1 MRFSETMVKN
11 GGTTEVNTMRGKFTG
26 AGFLLLMVV
35 WAFVALIVDFNPV
48 EIDQDRPQAA
58 ERPNDWFGKQRA
70 YPNGTIPMDR
80 VTKAMATAR
89 EMRREEFAKSNSRSQ
104 PRWTQVGP
112 TNVPG
117 RVLAVDVHPSDPDT
131 IYIGSAMGGVH
142 KSTDRGRTWTPI
154 FDEVGILPI
163 GAIEID
169 PTDPQTIY
177 VGTGEAG
184 PLHYF
189 LLGNGVYK
197 STDGGATWN
206 HIGLADSGTVGR
218 IVVDPQDPDR
228 VFVAAAGRLMKGPD
242 GSRGLYRSE
251 DGGATWE
258 RVLSINPATGIAD
271 LAFHSD
277 SGVML
282 AGAWEYRWGINS
294 GIWRSEDR
302 GETWTD
308 ISGAGGLPARSSQHR
323 KITVTMGSTHTTA
336 YAAYC
341 GQNSL
346 GTGRFAGL
354 WRSDDLGLTWRRVDR
369 GGALDMAYSH
379 SHWPYSSGSYFGGA
393 QVSPT
398 DPELVFVQG
407 VSLWRSR
414 NGGWSWDDIYGA
426 VGMNTGLPHID
437 HHDLRFLDT
446 DDDVFYLGCDGGVWY
461 TEDQGDSW
469 EALDDL
475 ANTQFYRI
483 EIDYLNPSR
492 IYGGSQDNGTIVSP
506 TGSMDDWHMIQ
517 NGDGGPVIVD
527 YTNSDIVYVT
537 WFGFPIYKSTNGGA
551 SFREV
556 MNGIDPGDDVNLEVV
571 PFEMDANDPRVLYY
585 GTDRVYKTVDAAEYW
600 QPISP
605 NLCGGWSF
613 LTAIGLAASDSQV
626 VYAGGA
632 NGELWVTTNG
642 GGDWQQS
649 FTPVFRWV
657 TRLAVDPDDA
667 AIAYVTLSGYETA
680 AITTPHIYRTA
691 DFGRTWTDISGNL
704 PDAPVN
710 DVIIDPFHQGRLY
723 VGTDVGVFKTNDL
736 GAHWTAYGSGMPI
749 NVVTD
754 LDYHP
759 PTRTLVA
766 GTYGR
771 SIFKTTT
778 GPQKRRAPRRVR
790 PVVSSKVRAS
800 KGRG

>member
-1 MRFSETMVKN
+1 MRRIITISAALLVAAFGFFFAPISDRDAD
-11 GGTTEVNTMRGKFTG
+11 TTAKPSRE
-26 AGFLLLMVV
+26 
-35 WAFVALIVDFNPV
+35 
-48 EIDQDRPQAA
+48 AA
-58 ERPNDWFGKQRA
+58 ARPNDWFGRQRA
-70 YPNGTIPMDR
+70 YPNGEIPMDR
-80 VTKAMATAR
+80 VTRAIETAR
-89 EMRREEFAKSNSRSQ
+89 EMRRVELAKSSGPAQ

-142 KSTDRGRTWTPI
+142 KSTDRGRSWTPI
-154 FDEVGILPI
+154 FDDVGILPI

-169 PTDPQTIY
+169 PTDPETIY

-197 STDGGATWN
+197 STDAGATWN

-218 IVVDPQDPDR
+218 IVVDPQDPNR
-228 VFVAAAGRLMKGPD
+228 VLVAAAGRLMKGPD

-258 RVLSINPATGIAD
+258 RVLYINPDTGIAD
-271 LAFHSD
+271 LAFHSQ
-277 SGVML
+277 SGIML
-282 AGAWEYRWGINS
+282 ASAWEYRWGYDS

-302 GETWTD
+302 GETWTH
-308 ISGAGGLPARSSQHR
+308 ISGTGGLPARSTQHR
-323 KITVTMGSTHTTA
+323 KITLTIGSTHTTA

-341 GQNSL
+341 GRNRF
-346 GTGRFAGL
+346 GTGRFEGL
-354 WRSDDLGLTWRRVDR
+354 WRSDDLGVTWRQVDN
-369 GGALDMAYSH
+369 GQLEQAYSH
-379 SHWPYSSGSYFGGA
+379 SHWPYSTGSYFGGV

-398 DPELVFVQG
+398 NPEVIFVQG

-414 NGGWSWDDIYGA
+414 NGGLSWDDIYGA

-437 HHDLRFLDT
+437 HHDLCFLPE
-446 DDDVFYLGCDGGVWY
+446 DDDIFYLGCDGGVWY
-461 TEDQGDSW
+461 TDDQGDTW
-469 EALDDL
+469 EALDNL

-483 EIDYLNPSR
+483 EIDYLNPWR
-492 IYGGSQDNGTIVSP
+492 IYGGSQDNGTIVSA
-506 TGSMDDWHMIQ
+506 TGTLDDWHMIQ
-517 NGDGGPVIVD
+517 NGDGGPAIVD

-537 WFGFPIYKSTNGGA
+537 WFGFPIYKSTNRGA

-556 MNGIDPGDDVNLEVV
+556 MNGIDLSDSSNIEVV
-571 PFEMDANDPRVLYY
+571 PLEMDAHDPRVLYY
-585 GTDRVYKTVDAAEYW
+585 GTNRVYRSTNGAEYW

-605 NLCGGWSF
+605 TLTQSWSF
-613 LTAIGLAASDSQV
+613 LTAIGLSSSDDQV

-632 NGELWVTTNG
+632 TGEIWVTSDG
-642 GGDWQQS
+642 GVNWHWIDAS
-649 FTPVFRWV
+649 LPNRWV
-657 TRLAVDPDDA
+657 TRVAVDPEDA
-667 AIAYVTLSGYETA
+667 AVAYVTLSGYEMT
-680 AITTPHIYRTA
+680 AITTPHIYRTT
-691 DFGRTWTDISGNL
+691 DYGTNWVDISSNL
-704 PDAPVN
+704 PDAPIN
-710 DVIIDPFHQGRLY
+710 DVIVDPFRTETLY
-723 VGTDVGVFKTNDL
+723 VGTDVGVFRSNDI
-736 GAHWTAYGSGMPI
+736 GGHWTSFGSGMPI

-759 PTRTLVA
+759 PTRMLVA

-778 GPQKRRAPRRVR
+778 EPATRRAPRRVM
-790 PVVSSKVRAS
+790 PGGAKVHES
-800 KGRG
+800 ESDP

>member
-1 MRFSETMVKN
+1 MRKTFN
-11 GGTTEVNTMRGKFTG
+11 G
-26 AGFLLLMVV
+26 AGFLLLIVV
-35 WAFVALIVDFNPV
+35 LIFVALNVDFSSEHLV
-48 EIDQDRPQAA
+48 RHQRTDT
-58 ERPNDWFGKQRA
+58 ERPNNWFGKQRA
-70 YPNGTIPMDR
+70 YPNGSIPMNR
-80 VTKAMATAR
+80 VTRAIETAQ
-89 EMRREEFAKSNSRSQ
+89 EMRRAELAKSSGPAQ

-117 RVLAVDVHPSDPDT
+117 RVLAVDVHHSDPDT
-131 IYIGSAMGGVH
+131 IYVGSAMGGVH
-142 KSTDRGRTWTPI
+142 KSTDRGRSWTPI
-154 FDEVGILPI
+154 FDDVGILPI

-169 PTDPQTIY
+169 PNDPETIY

-197 STDGGATWN
+197 STDGGETWN
-206 HIGLADSGTVGR
+206 HIGLAESGTVGR
-218 IVVDPQDPDR
+218 IIVDPQDSKR

-242 GSRGLYRSE
+242 DSRGLYRSD

-258 RVLSINPATGIAD
+258 RVLYINPDTGIAD
-271 LAFHSD
+271 LAFHSQ

-282 AGAWEYRWGINS
+282 AGAWEYRWGDDS

-302 GETWTD
+302 GETWTH
-308 ISGAGGLPARSSQHR
+308 ISGTGGLPARSTQHR
-323 KITVTMGSTHTTA
+323 KITVTMGSSHTTA

-341 GQNSL
+341 GRNSL

-354 WRSDDLGLTWRRVDR
+354 WRSDDLGVTWRRVDR
-369 GGALDMAYSH
+369 GELDTAYSH
-379 SHWPYSSGSYFGGA
+379 SHWPYSSGSYFGGV
-393 QVSPT
+393 QVSPN
-398 DPELVFVQG
+398 DPEVVFVQG

-414 NGGWSWDDIYGA
+414 NGGSSWDDIYGA

-483 EIDYLNPSR
+483 EIDYLNPWR

-506 TGSMDDWHMIQ
+506 TGSLDDWHMIQ
-517 NGDGGPVIVD
+517 NGDGGPAIVD

-556 MNGIDPGDDVNLEVV
+556 MNGIDRSDSTNLEVV
-571 PFEMDANDPRVLYY
+571 PLEMDANNPRVLYY
-585 GTDRVYKTVDAAEYW
+585 GTNRVYKTVNGAESW
-600 QPISP
+600 RPISST
-605 NLCGGWSF
+605 LTQGWSF
-613 LTAIGLAASDSQV
+613 LTAIGLAESDNQV

-632 NGELWVTTNG
+632 SGEVWVTTDG
-642 GGDWQQS
+642 GGYWNWIDA
-649 FTPVFRWV
+649 PLPNRWV
-657 TRLAVDPDDA
+657 TRVAVDPNDA
-667 AIAYVTLSGYETA
+667 GVAYVTLSGYEMT
-680 AITTPHIYRTA
+680 AITTPYIYRTT
-691 DFGRTWTDISGNL
+691 DFGEIWTDISSNL
-704 PDAPVN
+704 PEAPVN
-710 DVIIDPFHQGRLY
+710 DIIIDPFRTQTLY
-723 VGTDVGVFKTNDL
+723 VGTDVGVFRSNDL
-736 GAHWTAYGSGMPI
+736 GAHWTTFGGGMPI

-759 PTRTLVA
+759 PTRMLVA

-778 GPQKRRAPRRVR
+778 EPQTRRAPRRVR
-790 PVVSSKVRAS
+790 PGGGNTIES
-800 KGRG
+800 GNGP

>member
-1 MRFSETMVKN
+1 MSRKTN
-11 GGTTEVNTMRGKFTG
+11 G
-26 AGFLLLMVV
+26 AGFLLIVV
-35 WAFVALIVDFNPV
+35 VVVFAALTVDFNPTD
-48 EIDQDRPQAA
+48 IIHDTSQAA
-58 ERPNDWFGKQRA
+58 ERPNDWFGRQRA
-70 YPNGTIPMDR
+70 YPNDTIPMDR
-80 VTKAMATAR
+80 VTTAINTAR
-89 EMRREEFAKSNSRSQ
+89 EMRRTELAKSDGPAQ

-117 RVLAVDVHPSDPDT
+117 RVLAVDVHPSEPNT

-142 KSTDRGRTWTPI
+142 KSIDRGRSWIPI

-197 STDGGATWN
+197 STSAGETWE

-218 IVVDPQDPDR
+218 IIVDPQNPDR

-242 GSRGLYRSE
+242 DSRGLYRSE

-258 RVLSINPATGIAD
+258 RVLYINPDTGIAD
-271 LAFHSD
+271 LAFHSQ
-277 SGVML
+277 SGIML
-282 AGAWEYRWGINS
+282 ASAWEYRWGYDS

-302 GETWTD
+302 GETWTH
-308 ISGAGGLPARSSQHR
+308 ISGTGGLPARSTQHR
-323 KITVTMGSTHTTA
+323 KITLTIGSTHTTA

-341 GQNSL
+341 GRNRF
-346 GTGRFAGL
+346 GTGRFEGL
-354 WRSDDLGLTWRRVDR
+354 WRSDDLGVTWRQVDN
-369 GGALDMAYSH
+369 GQLEQAYSH
-379 SHWPYSSGSYFGGA
+379 SHWPYSSGSYFGGV

-398 DPELVFVQG
+398 NPEVIFVQG

-414 NGGWSWDDIYGA
+414 NGGASWDDIYGA

-437 HHDLRFLDT
+437 HHDLCFLPE

-461 TEDQGDSW
+461 TEDQGDTW

-483 EIDYLNPSR
+483 EIDFLNPWR

-506 TGSMDDWHMIQ
+506 TGSPDDWHMIQ
-517 NGDGGPVIVD
+517 NGDGGPAIVD
-527 YTNSDIVYVT
+527 HTNSDIVYVT

-556 MNGIDPGDDVNLEVV
+556 MNGIDPSDSSNIEVV
-571 PFEMDANDPRVLYY
+571 PLEMDAHDPRVLYF
-585 GTDRVYKTVDAAEYW
+585 GTNRVYRSTTGAEYW

-605 NLCGGWSF
+605 TLTQGWSF
-613 LTAIGLAASDSQV
+613 LTAIGLSSSDNQV

-632 NGELWVTTNG
+632 TGEIWVTTNG
-642 GGDWQQS
+642 GGSWNWIDAS
-649 FTPVFRWV
+649 LPNRWV
-657 TRLAVDPDDA
+657 TRVAVDPEDA
-667 AIAYVTLSGYETA
+667 AVAYVTLSGYEMT
-680 AITTPHIYRTA
+680 AITTPHIYRTT
-691 DFGRTWTDISGNL
+691 DYGETWTDISSNL
-704 PDAPVN
+704 PDAPIN
-710 DVIIDPFHQGRLY
+710 DVIVDPFRTETLY
-723 VGTDVGVFKTNDL
+723 VGTDVGVFRSNDL
-736 GAHWTAYGSGMPI
+736 GAHWTTFGSGMPI

-759 PTRTLVA
+759 PTRMLVA

-778 GPQKRRAPRRVR
+778 EPTTRRAPRRVR
-790 PVVSSKVRAS
+790 PTGSSRGPAS